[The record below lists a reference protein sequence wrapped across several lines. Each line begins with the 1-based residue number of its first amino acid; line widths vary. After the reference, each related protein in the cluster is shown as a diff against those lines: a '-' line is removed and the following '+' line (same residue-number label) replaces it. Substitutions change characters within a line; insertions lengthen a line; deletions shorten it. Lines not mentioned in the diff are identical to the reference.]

1 MIDQDAM
8 RELIRALY
16 RKGANEDEIEA
27 VVTVLE
33 TESNF
38 LEMLNKLKQ
47 VNNPC
52 REWLLGTAI
61 LIADPD

>member
-33 TESNF
+33 TESNI

-47 VNNPC
+47 VKSI
-52 REWLLGTAI
+52 RVKL
-61 LIADPD
+61 